1 MYAAAE
7 NNIILLKVLNIIG
20 WKVNFYDYD
29 GRSPLNIA
37 ASFGHLETVEY
48 LIG

>member
-1 MYAAAE
+1 MYAASE

-20 WKVNFYDYD
+20 WKVNHYDYD

-37 ASFGHLETVEY
+37 ASFGHLEAVEY